1 MKKIIKSDEEW
12 KKQLSESEFLITR
25 KKGTEPAFSGN
36 NFDTT
41 KKGLFRCVCCNAS
54 LFKSDTK
61 FESNSGW
68 PSFFESYSDE
78 SITELSDNSN
88 GMQRTEVLCS
98 VGDSHLGHVFEDG
111 PKPTGLRYCINS
123 LSLKFEEIE

>member
-36 NFDTT
+36 NFDST
-41 KKGLFRCVCCNAS
+41 KKRLFRCVCCNAS
-54 LFKSDTK
+54 LFNSDTK

-98 VGDSHLGHVFEDG
+98 ICDSHLGHVFEDG